1 MPIFPVRAS
10 GIMATSEETTGSRTK
25 DKVKAFSR
33 VERGD
38 FDMIIPLKKFEQL
51 MLWIPQCQSRF
62 QLETMAK
69 LLNPE

>member
-1 MPIFPVRAS
+1 
-10 GIMATSEETTGSRTK
+10 MATSEETTISRTK

-33 VERGD
+33 VENGD
-38 FDMIIPLKKFEQL
+38 VDMIIPLKKFEQL

-62 QLETMAK
+62 QLETMAQ